1 VKDSLK
7 SFIKKYFTSFS
18 YFYQRLRYRIFI
30 RMALSIGVGVLDGFG
45 LAMFLPLLQ
54 MTDESSK
61 ATSKGLGNLG
71 FLVDGFKAVGLEL
84 NLVSI
89 LLIMSLFFLLK
100 GGAQYINNL
109 YGVTLRQFFIR
120 TVRVRLSTSLTQMSY
135 KAFVTSDAGRIQN
148 TVSGEVGR
156 ISQAYES
163 YFTAFQQVVM
173 IIVYML
179 FAFFVDAQFAVLI
192 CIGGGL
198 TNLIFSSIYRA
209 TKAASK
215 RVTTGANSYQ
225 NLILQFVSN
234 FKYLKATGFIK
245 EYNKKLVENIIDI
258 EESTRRV
265 GVLGAIVGAVREPV
279 LIIVVSA
286 VIFIQ
291 VKLLGGSI
299 GTIMVSLLFFYR
311 ALSALLQMQ
320 TAYNNFLGV
329 SGSMENMTEFEKELN
344 AAKEKLGTVT
354 IDAFTKEIELKNA
367 VFRYAENSANI
378 LDDINLKIIRNQ
390 TIAFVGE
397 SGSGKTTLVNII
409 AGLMPVTSGQMTVD
423 GVNAAV
429 LNTDSFQ
436 RRIGYIT
443 QEPVV
448 FNDTIFNNITLWGD
462 PTPNNKKRF
471 EYALEQASVISFIDN
486 LPAREETMLGNSG
499 INLSG
504 GQKQRISIAR
514 EIYKSADILIL
525 DEATSALDSE
535 TEKAIQKGLEGL
547 HGNYTILIVA
557 HRLSTVKNADW
568 IVVMEKGKIIAE
580 GSFNELIITSP
591 RFKKMVELQ
600 EV

>member
-1 VKDSLK
+1 MV
-7 SFIKKYFTSFS
+7 
-18 YFYQRLRYRIFI
+18 
-30 RMALSIGVGVLDGFG
+30 MSIGVGVLDGFG

-54 MTDESSK
+54 LTDESSK
-61 ATSKGLGNLG
+61 ATSKGLGNLS

-89 LLIMSLFFLLK
+89 LLIMSLFFILK
-100 GGAQYINNL
+100 GGAQYINSL

-163 YFTAFQQVVM
+163 YFMTFQQVVM
-173 IIVYML
+173 VVVYML

-198 TNLIFSSIYRA
+198 TNLVFRSIYKA

-245 EYNKKLVENIIDI
+245 DYNKKLVENIIDI
-258 EESTRRV
+258 EESTRKV

-291 VKLLGGSI
+291 VKLLNGSI

-344 AAKEKLGTVT
+344 AAKEKQGTVT

-367 VFRYAENSANI
+367 VFRYAEKSANI
-378 LDDINLKIIRNQ
+378 LDDINLKIIKNQ